1 MSDPTLPLK
10 NRGKLIGMICNEIH
24 DGGEALDNIPASL
37 VKLYESGYWR
47 EFEIYNGTIVRHER
61 FIDLITGD
69 LPNGFRTP
77 LAFIDKLMRGTKHEP
92 KWQAIKAEELEPAAG
107 NGEIGRGDRS
117 GNTRAMVEHNNTEGI
132 LRRLKRDGHTEQLAA
147 ITAGEMSVNQAAISA
162 GYRKRRASI
171 PLDNVKA
178 AIDVVVKHFG
188 NAEVLADVMRRM
200 GTDS

>member
-1 MSDPTLPLK
+1 MQYTSY
-10 NRGKLIGMICNEIH
+10 GS
-24 DGGEALDNIPASL
+24 ALLHRRHPA
-37 VKLYESGYWR
+37 
-47 EFEIYNGTIVRHER
+47 
-61 FIDLITGD
+61 
-69 LPNGFRTP
+69 P
-77 LAFIDKLMRGTKHEP
+77 AKH
-92 KWQAIKAEELEPAAG
+92 G
-107 NGEIGRGDRS
+107 GDRAEQARDTLLMS
-117 GNTRAMVEHNNTEGI
+117 HHDNTEGI

-200 GTDS
+200 GTDA

>member
-47 EFEIYNGTIVRHER
+47 EFEIYNGTVVRHER

-92 KWQAIKAEELEPAAG
+92 KWQAIKAEELEPAAKHG
-107 NGEIGRGDRS
+107 GDRAEQARDTLLMS
-117 GNTRAMVEHNNTEGI
+117 HHDNTEGI
-132 LRRLKRDGHTEQLAA
+132 LPVLAVFVGSGFRAMPLTSCRRCRTIRPSNQFKSHEAEHAKTASRSPTSKNPVRASSGGRLLLAA
-147 ITAGEMSVNQAAISA
+147 
-162 GYRKRRASI
+162 
-171 PLDNVKA
+171 
-178 AIDVVVKHFG
+178 
-188 NAEVLADVMRRM
+188 
-200 GTDS
+200 

>member
-10 NRGKLIGMICNEIH
+10 NRGKLIGMIYSEINK
-24 DGGEALDNIPASL
+24 GGEALDNIPASL

-61 FIDLITGD
+61 FLDLITGD
-69 LPNGFRTP
+69 PPTGMRTP

-92 KWQAIKAEELEPAAG
+92 KWQAIKAEELEPAAK
-107 NGEIGRGDRS
+107 NGEIGRGNRCGD
-117 GNTRAMVEHNNTEGI
+117 TTAMLERNNTEGI

-171 PLDNVKA
+171 PLDNVEA
-178 AIDVVVKHFG
+178 ALDVVAKHFG
-188 NAEVLADVMRRM
+188 SDEVLAAAMRRM
-200 GTDS
+200 GTDA